1 MKQKTS
7 QKITALYERLS
18 HDDELQGESNS
29 ISNQKALLE
38 TFAEKNGFTGIRH
51 FTDDGISGTTF
62 DRLGLQALIAEIKQG
77 NIGTVIVKDNSRIGR
92 NYILTGNFRELL
104 RQNNVR
110 LIAVNEGTD
119 TGSGME
125 DDFLPF
131 RDVINEY
138 YAKDISKKI
147 RSTFKSKGDSG
158 KHVAS
163 SPPYG
168 YIKDP
173 NDKNHWIV
181 DEEAAEIVRRMFR
194 LTLEG
199 KGPYQIC
206 KIFESEKIEIP
217 AVHQKKQ
224 GLGLWQN
231 REIKDPYRWTSST
244 IAGILAKPEYL
255 GHTVNFKT
263 RKHFKDKK
271 SHYVDKSEWQ
281 IFKNTQ
287 EPIVDQETFDNVQ
300 RIRSRVKRYPDG
312 WGEAHPLTG
321 ILYCADCGHML
332 YVHRVN
338 NGKREAYFTCGRY
351 NKAKDTDRCVS
362 PHRIKAD
369 DVMQI
374 LSKTIKGIID
384 YANFDREAFVAEIE
398 SVVGEQKEADHSGA
412 MLEIEAAE
420 RRIEK
425 LETLI
430 MKIYEDQALG
440 RMNAERYT
448 ALYNKYQE
456 EQNTL
461 KHRVRELR
469 VTIADEKKE
478 IWSAS
483 KFIKLVDRYADF
495 TVLTPIMINEF
506 VDKVIVHE
514 RDRKNSVQTTQKLEI
529 YFNFIGNYE
538 PSKEELSEEEMQKL
552 TEEEE
557 KERVRKDRLH
567 QNYLKRKANGKQKEY
582 EERYK
587 ARREEKKQEK
597 FKTLKKSGIPLS
609 EYKRIEKIVLHRC
622 FLSLTTIKYSDIIY
636 SSFFMEEKI
645 CQQ

>member
-1 MKQKTS
+1 MKQKAS

-62 DRLGLQALIAEIKQG
+62 DRPGLQALITEIKQG

-199 KGPYQIC
+199 KAPYQIC

-321 ILYCADCGHML
+321 ILYCADCGHTL

-351 NKAKDTDRCVS
+351 NKAKDTDRCLS

-412 MLEIEAAE
+412 MLEIETAE
-420 RRIEK
+420 KRIDE

-440 RMNAERYT
+440 KLNAQRYT

-456 EQNTL
+456 EQNAL
-461 KHRVRELR
+461 KQRVRELR

-478 IWSAS
+478 VRSAS

-495 TVLTPIMINEF
+495 TVLTPIIINEF

-514 RDRKNSVQTTQKLEI
+514 RDRKNSIQTTQKLEI
-529 YFNFIGNYE
+529 YFNFIGEYKPSTMKE
-538 PSKEELSEEEMQKL
+538 PEL
-552 TEEEE
+552 TEEEKAE
-557 KERVRKDRLH
+557 LARKEALKDKRH
-567 QNYLKRKANGKQKEY
+567 QQYMIRKAEGRDANYNKQV
-582 EERYK
+582 
-587 ARREEKKQEK
+587 ARRRAQQREDRR
-597 FKTLKKSGIPLS
+597 KTRRWEDIQAGI
-609 EYKRIEKIVLHRC
+609 YHIAG
-622 FLSLTTIKYSDIIY
+622 TTVINAKNGTEDAEPILVSA
-636 SSFFMEEKI
+636 SRPRA
-645 CQQ
+645 

>member
-1 MKQKTS
+1 MKQKAS

-38 TFAEKNGFTGIRH
+38 AFAEKNGFTGIRH

-62 DRLGLQALIAEIKQG
+62 DRPGLQALIAEIKQG

-217 AVHQKKQ
+217 VAEPRDQ
-224 GLGLWQN
+224 GSVQMDKL
-231 REIKDPYRWTSST
+231 YHC
-244 IAGILAKPEYL
+244 
-255 GHTVNFKT
+255 GHTCKAGVSWSHSKLQ
-263 RKHFKDKK
+263 DKK
-271 SHYVDKSEWQ
+271 
-281 IFKNTQ
+281 
-287 EPIVDQETFDNVQ
+287 
-300 RIRSRVKRYPDG
+300 
-312 WGEAHPLTG
+312 
-321 ILYCADCGHML
+321 
-332 YVHRVN
+332 
-338 NGKREAYFTCGRY
+338 
-351 NKAKDTDRCVS
+351 
-362 PHRIKAD
+362 
-369 DVMQI
+369 
-374 LSKTIKGIID
+374 
-384 YANFDREAFVAEIE
+384 
-398 SVVGEQKEADHSGA
+398 
-412 MLEIEAAE
+412 
-420 RRIEK
+420 
-425 LETLI
+425 
-430 MKIYEDQALG
+430 AL
-440 RMNAERYT
+440 
-448 ALYNKYQE
+448 
-456 EQNTL
+456 
-461 KHRVRELR
+461 
-469 VTIADEKKE
+469 
-478 IWSAS
+478 
-483 KFIKLVDRYADF
+483 
-495 TVLTPIMINEF
+495 
-506 VDKVIVHE
+506 
-514 RDRKNSVQTTQKLEI
+514 
-529 YFNFIGNYE
+529 
-538 PSKEELSEEEMQKL
+538 
-552 TEEEE
+552 
-557 KERVRKDRLH
+557 
-567 QNYLKRKANGKQKEY
+567 
-582 EERYK
+582 
-587 ARREEKKQEK
+587 
-597 FKTLKKSGIPLS
+597 
-609 EYKRIEKIVLHRC
+609 
-622 FLSLTTIKYSDIIY
+622 
-636 SSFFMEEKI
+636 
-645 CQQ
+645 

>member
-1 MKQKTS
+1 MKQKAS

-62 DRLGLQALIAEIKQG
+62 DRPGLQALITEIKQG

-321 ILYCADCGHML
+321 ILYCADCGHTL

-351 NKAKDTDRCVS
+351 NKAKDTDRCLS

-412 MLEIEAAE
+412 MLEIETAE
-420 RRIEK
+420 KRIDE

-440 RMNAERYT
+440 KLNAQRYT

-456 EQNTL
+456 EQNAL
-461 KHRVRELR
+461 KQRVRELR

-478 IWSAS
+478 VRSAS

-495 TVLTPIMINEF
+495 TVLTPIIINEF

-514 RDRKNSVQTTQKLEI
+514 RDRKNSIQTTQKLEI
-529 YFNFIGNYE
+529 YFNFIGEYKPSTMKE
-538 PSKEELSEEEMQKL
+538 PEL
-552 TEEEE
+552 TEEEKAE
-557 KERVRKDRLH
+557 LARKEALKDKRHQQYMIRK
-567 QNYLKRKANGKQKEY
+567 
-582 EERYK
+582 
-587 ARREEKKQEK
+587 
-597 FKTLKKSGIPLS
+597 
-609 EYKRIEKIVLHRC
+609 
-622 FLSLTTIKYSDIIY
+622 
-636 SSFFMEEKI
+636 
-645 CQQ
+645 